1 MNNFPMLKK
10 EHNKFLKEL
19 KSELEDT
26 HNKAQKYRTETEM
39 RYSVLND
46 GRFPTKA
53 SKYWQAV
60 REQNVFYTNLRL
72 EAYQYR
78 KLLVEIKKLER
89 SIAKE
94 TDELELELLQIELE
108 EKMWDK
114 EERERMGADRVREIE
129 HWSRIKKE
137 LDDGTFDTQN
147 VNTHQKE
154 SLKLQL
160 QERAKNLT
168 PGSSQGEMI
177 NVIGPLKTIDDAD
190 PSILSNIT
198 KVKMYKFITPTLNSA
213 LKYTISYNNA
223 IYNPHSGHAST
234 MGGVVSSSGFKIND
248 DSSTNEHF
256 LDDDG
261 EGSVFVKFTGIVED
275 EEK

>member
-10 EHNKFLKEL
+10 EDNKFLKEL
-19 KSELEDT
+19 KAELEDT

-89 SIAKE
+89 SIEKE

-114 EERERMGADRVREIE
+114 EERERNGADRVREIE

-147 VNTHQKE
+147 VDTHQKE

-177 NVIGPLKTIDDAD
+177 NVIGPLKTIDDDFKKQIEAQE
-190 PSILSNIT
+190 
-198 KVKMYKFITPTLNSA
+198 KAMLNG
-213 LKYTISYNNA
+213 KN
-223 IYNPHSGHAST
+223 HS
-234 MGGVVSSSGFKIND
+234 
-248 DSSTNEHF
+248 
-256 LDDDG
+256 
-261 EGSVFVKFTGIVED
+261 
-275 EEK
+275 

>member
-1 MNNFPMLKK
+1 MLKK
-10 EHNKFLKEL
+10 EDNKFLKEL
-19 KSELEDT
+19 KAELEDT

-60 REQNVFYTNLRL
+60 REQNVFYTNLRM

-89 SIAKE
+89 NIENEK
-94 TDELELELLQIELE
+94 DELELELLEIELE
-108 EKMWDK
+108 EKLWDK
-114 EERERMGADRVREIE
+114 DERERMGADRVREIE

-147 VNTHQKE
+147 VDTHQKE

-177 NVIGPLKTIDDAD
+177 NVIGPLKTIDDDFAKQ
-190 PSILSNIT
+190 LEQQE
-198 KVKMYKFITPTLNSA
+198 KVMLNG
-213 LKYTISYNNA
+213 KN
-223 IYNPHSGHAST
+223 HS
-234 MGGVVSSSGFKIND
+234 
-248 DSSTNEHF
+248 
-256 LDDDG
+256 
-261 EGSVFVKFTGIVED
+261 
-275 EEK
+275 

>member
-1 MNNFPMLKK
+1 MLKK
-10 EHNKFLKEL
+10 EDNNFLKEL
-19 KSELEDT
+19 KKELKDT
-26 HNKAQKYRTETEM
+26 HSKVQIYRTETEM

-60 REQNVFYTNLRL
+60 REQNVFYTTLRA

-89 SIAKE
+89 SIENEK
-94 TDELELELLQIELE
+94 DDLELELLEIELE

-114 EERERMGADRVREIE
+114 EERERNGADRVREIE

-137 LDDGTFDTQN
+137 LDDGSFDTQN
-147 VNTHQKE
+147 VDAHQKE

-168 PGSSQGEMI
+168 PGSSQGEMV
-177 NVIGPLKTIDDAD
+177 NVIGPLKTIDEDFKKQIEAQE
-190 PSILSNIT
+190 
-198 KVKMYKFITPTLNSA
+198 KAMLNG
-213 LKYTISYNNA
+213 KN
-223 IYNPHSGHAST
+223 HS
-234 MGGVVSSSGFKIND
+234 
-248 DSSTNEHF
+248 
-256 LDDDG
+256 
-261 EGSVFVKFTGIVED
+261 
-275 EEK
+275 

>member
-1 MNNFPMLKK
+1 MLKK
-10 EHNKFLKEL
+10 EDNKFLKEL
-19 KSELEDT
+19 KAELEDT

-60 REQNVFYTNLRL
+60 REQNVFYTNLRM

-89 SIAKE
+89 NIENEK
-94 TDELELELLQIELE
+94 DELELELLEIELE
-108 EKMWDK
+108 EKLWDK
-114 EERERMGADRVREIE
+114 DERERMGADRVREIE

-147 VNTHQKE
+147 VDTHQKE

-177 NVIGPLKTIDDAD
+177 NVIGPLKTIDDDFAKQ
-190 PSILSNIT
+190 LEQQE
-198 KVKMYKFITPTLNSA
+198 KAMLNG
-213 LKYTISYNNA
+213 KN
-223 IYNPHSGHAST
+223 HS
-234 MGGVVSSSGFKIND
+234 
-248 DSSTNEHF
+248 
-256 LDDDG
+256 
-261 EGSVFVKFTGIVED
+261 
-275 EEK
+275 

>member
-1 MNNFPMLKK
+1 MLKK

-19 KSELEDT
+19 KTELEDT

-60 REQNVFYTNLRL
+60 REQNVFYTNLRI

-108 EKMWDK
+108 EKLWDK
-114 EERERMGADRVREIE
+114 DERERMGADRVREIE

-177 NVIGPLKTIDDAD
+177 NVIGPLKTIDDDFAKQ
-190 PSILSNIT
+190 LEQQE
-198 KVKMYKFITPTLNSA
+198 KVMLNG
-213 LKYTISYNNA
+213 KN
-223 IYNPHSGHAST
+223 HS
-234 MGGVVSSSGFKIND
+234 
-248 DSSTNEHF
+248 
-256 LDDDG
+256 
-261 EGSVFVKFTGIVED
+261 
-275 EEK
+275 

>member
-1 MNNFPMLKK
+1 MLKK

-19 KSELEDT
+19 KAELEDT

-114 EERERMGADRVREIE
+114 EERERNGADRVREIE

-137 LDDGTFDTQN
+137 LDDGTFDTKN
-147 VNTHQKE
+147 VDTHQKE

-177 NVIGPLKTIDDAD
+177 NVIGPLKTIDNDFAKQ
-190 PSILSNIT
+190 LEQQE
-198 KVKMYKFITPTLNSA
+198 KVMLNG
-213 LKYTISYNNA
+213 KN
-223 IYNPHSGHAST
+223 HS
-234 MGGVVSSSGFKIND
+234 
-248 DSSTNEHF
+248 
-256 LDDDG
+256 
-261 EGSVFVKFTGIVED
+261 
-275 EEK
+275 

>member
-1 MNNFPMLKK
+1 MINFPMLKK
-10 EHNKFLKEL
+10 EDNKFLKEL
-19 KSELEDT
+19 KAELKDT
-26 HNKAQKYRTETEM
+26 HSKVQIYRTETEM

-60 REQNVFYTNLRL
+60 REQNVFYTTLRAA
-72 EAYQYR
+72 AYQYR

-89 SIAKE
+89 SIENEK
-94 TDELELELLQIELE
+94 DDLELELLEIELE

-114 EERERMGADRVREIE
+114 EERERNGADRVREIE

-137 LDDGTFDTQN
+137 LDDGSFDTQN
-147 VNTHQKE
+147 VDTHQKE

-177 NVIGPLKTIDDAD
+177 NVLGPLKTIDEDFKKQIEAQE
-190 PSILSNIT
+190 
-198 KVKMYKFITPTLNSA
+198 KAMLNG
-213 LKYTISYNNA
+213 KN
-223 IYNPHSGHAST
+223 HS
-234 MGGVVSSSGFKIND
+234 
-248 DSSTNEHF
+248 
-256 LDDDG
+256 
-261 EGSVFVKFTGIVED
+261 
-275 EEK
+275 

>member
-60 REQNVFYTNLRL
+60 REQNVFYTNLRI

-108 EKMWDK
+108 EKLWDK
-114 EERERMGADRVREIE
+114 DERERNGADRVREIE

-147 VNTHQKE
+147 VDTHQKE

-177 NVIGPLKTIDDAD
+177 NVIGPLKTIDEDFKKQIETQEKA
-190 PSILSNIT
+190 
-198 KVKMYKFITPTLNSA
+198 MLNGKNYS
-213 LKYTISYNNA
+213 
-223 IYNPHSGHAST
+223 
-234 MGGVVSSSGFKIND
+234 
-248 DSSTNEHF
+248 
-256 LDDDG
+256 
-261 EGSVFVKFTGIVED
+261 
-275 EEK
+275 

>member
-10 EHNKFLKEL
+10 EDNKFLKEL
-19 KSELEDT
+19 KIELQDT
-26 HNKAQKYRTETEM
+26 HNKAQIYRTETEM

-53 SKYWQAV
+53 SKYWQAI
-60 REQNVFYTNLRL
+60 REQNVFYENLQQ
-72 EAYQYR
+72 ESYVYR
-78 KLLVEIKKLER
+78 RMLVEIKKVEEA
-89 SIAKE
+89 IAKE
-94 TDELELELLQIELE
+94 TDELELELLEIDLE
-108 EKMWDK
+108 EKIWQK
-114 EERERMGADRVREIE
+114 NNIARKATDRVREIE

-177 NVIGPLKTIDDAD
+177 NVLGPLKTIDEDFKKQIEAQE
-190 PSILSNIT
+190 
-198 KVKMYKFITPTLNSA
+198 KAMLNG
-213 LKYTISYNNA
+213 KN
-223 IYNPHSGHAST
+223 HS
-234 MGGVVSSSGFKIND
+234 
-248 DSSTNEHF
+248 
-256 LDDDG
+256 
-261 EGSVFVKFTGIVED
+261 
-275 EEK
+275 

>member
-1 MNNFPMLKK
+1 MLKK
-10 EHNKFLKEL
+10 EHNKFLEDLKQEL
-19 KSELEDT
+19 QDT
-26 HNKAQKYRTETEM
+26 HSKVQIYRTETEM

-60 REQNVFYTNLRL
+60 REQNVFYTTLRA

-89 SIAKE
+89 SIENEK
-94 TDELELELLQIELE
+94 DDLELELLEIELE

-114 EERERMGADRVREIE
+114 EERERNGSDRVREIE

-137 LDDGTFDTQN
+137 LDDGSFDTQN
-147 VNTHQKE
+147 VDAHQKE

-177 NVIGPLKTIDDAD
+177 NVLGPLKTIDEDFKKQIEAQE
-190 PSILSNIT
+190 
-198 KVKMYKFITPTLNSA
+198 KAMLNGE
-213 LKYTISYNNA
+213 N
-223 IYNPHSGHAST
+223 HS
-234 MGGVVSSSGFKIND
+234 
-248 DSSTNEHF
+248 
-256 LDDDG
+256 
-261 EGSVFVKFTGIVED
+261 
-275 EEK
+275 

>member
-1 MNNFPMLKK
+1 MLKK
-10 EHNKFLKEL
+10 EDNKFLKEL
-19 KSELEDT
+19 KTELEDT

-60 REQNVFYTNLRL
+60 REQNVFYTNLRM

-78 KLLVEIKKLER
+78 KLLIEIKKLER
-89 SIAKE
+89 SIENE
-94 TDELELELLQIELE
+94 TDKLELELLQIELE
-108 EKMWDK
+108 EKLWDK
-114 EERERMGADRVREIE
+114 DERERNGADRVREIE

-147 VNTHQKE
+147 VDTHQKE

-177 NVIGPLKTIDDAD
+177 NVIGPLKTIDEDFKKQIEAQE
-190 PSILSNIT
+190 
-198 KVKMYKFITPTLNSA
+198 KAMLNG
-213 LKYTISYNNA
+213 KNN
-223 IYNPHSGHAST
+223 S
-234 MGGVVSSSGFKIND
+234 
-248 DSSTNEHF
+248 
-256 LDDDG
+256 
-261 EGSVFVKFTGIVED
+261 
-275 EEK
+275 

>member
-1 MNNFPMLKK
+1 MLKK
-10 EHNKFLKEL
+10 EDNKFLKEL
-19 KSELEDT
+19 KAELEDT

-60 REQNVFYTNLRL
+60 REQNVFYTTLRT

-89 SIAKE
+89 SIENEK
-94 TDELELELLQIELE
+94 DDLELELLEIELE
-108 EKMWDK
+108 EKLWDK
-114 EERERMGADRVREIE
+114 SERERMGADRVREIE

-147 VNTHQKE
+147 VDTHQKE

-177 NVIGPLKTIDDAD
+177 NVIGPLKTIDNDFAKQ
-190 PSILSNIT
+190 LEQQE
-198 KVKMYKFITPTLNSA
+198 KAMLNG
-213 LKYTISYNNA
+213 KN
-223 IYNPHSGHAST
+223 HS
-234 MGGVVSSSGFKIND
+234 
-248 DSSTNEHF
+248 
-256 LDDDG
+256 
-261 EGSVFVKFTGIVED
+261 
-275 EEK
+275 

>member
-1 MNNFPMLKK
+1 MLHLNNFPMLKK
-10 EHNKFLKEL
+10 EHNEFLKNL

-26 HNKAQKYRTETEM
+26 HNKAQLYRTETEM

-114 EERERMGADRVREIE
+114 EERERNGADRVREIE

-137 LDDGTFDTQN
+137 LDDGTFDTKN
-147 VNTHQKE
+147 VDTHQKE

-160 QERAKNLT
+160 QERARNLT

-177 NVIGPLKTIDDAD
+177 NVLGPLKTIDEDFKKQIEAQE
-190 PSILSNIT
+190 
-198 KVKMYKFITPTLNSA
+198 KAMLNG
-213 LKYTISYNNA
+213 KN
-223 IYNPHSGHAST
+223 HS
-234 MGGVVSSSGFKIND
+234 
-248 DSSTNEHF
+248 
-256 LDDDG
+256 
-261 EGSVFVKFTGIVED
+261 
-275 EEK
+275 

>member
-10 EHNKFLKEL
+10 EDNKFLKEL
-19 KSELEDT
+19 KIELEDT
-26 HNKAQKYRTETEM
+26 RNKAQIYRTETEM

-53 SKYWQAV
+53 SKYWQAI
-60 REQNVFYTNLRL
+60 REQNVFYENLQQ
-72 EAYQYR
+72 ESYVYR
-78 KLLVEIKKLER
+78 RMLIEIKKIEEA
-89 SIAKE
+89 IAKE
-94 TDELELELLQIELE
+94 TDELELELLEIDLE
-108 EKMWDK
+108 EKIWQK
-114 EERERMGADRVREIE
+114 NNIARKATDRVREIE

-177 NVIGPLKTIDDAD
+177 NVIGPLKTIDEDFKKQIEAQE
-190 PSILSNIT
+190 
-198 KVKMYKFITPTLNSA
+198 KAMLNG
-213 LKYTISYNNA
+213 KN
-223 IYNPHSGHAST
+223 HS
-234 MGGVVSSSGFKIND
+234 
-248 DSSTNEHF
+248 
-256 LDDDG
+256 
-261 EGSVFVKFTGIVED
+261 
-275 EEK
+275 

>member
-1 MNNFPMLKK
+1 MLKK
-10 EHNKFLKEL
+10 EDNKFLKEL
-19 KSELEDT
+19 KAELEDT

-60 REQNVFYTNLRL
+60 REQNVFYTNLRI

-89 SIAKE
+89 NIENEK
-94 TDELELELLQIELE
+94 DDLELELLEIELE
-108 EKMWDK
+108 EKLWDK
-114 EERERMGADRVREIE
+114 DERERMGADRVREIE

-147 VNTHQKE
+147 VDTHQKE

-177 NVIGPLKTIDDAD
+177 NVIGPLKTIDDDFAKQ
-190 PSILSNIT
+190 LEQQE
-198 KVKMYKFITPTLNSA
+198 KAMLNG
-213 LKYTISYNNA
+213 KNN
-223 IYNPHSGHAST
+223 N
-234 MGGVVSSSGFKIND
+234 
-248 DSSTNEHF
+248 
-256 LDDDG
+256 
-261 EGSVFVKFTGIVED
+261 
-275 EEK
+275 

>member
-19 KSELEDT
+19 KAELQDT
-26 HNKAQKYRTETEM
+26 HSKVQIYRTETEM

-53 SKYWQAV
+53 SKYWQCV
-60 REQNVFYTNLRL
+60 REQNVFYTNLRV
-72 EAYQYR
+72 EAYEYR

-89 SIAKE
+89 SIENE
-94 TDELELELLQIELE
+94 TDELELELLEIELE
-108 EKMWDK
+108 QKMWDK
-114 EERERMGADRVREIE
+114 EERERHGADRVREIE

-137 LDDGTFDTQN
+137 LDDGSFDTQN
-147 VNTHQKE
+147 VDAHQKE

-177 NVIGPLKTIDDAD
+177 NVIGPLKTIDNDFAKQ
-190 PSILSNIT
+190 LEQQE
-198 KVKMYKFITPTLNSA
+198 KAMLNG
-213 LKYTISYNNA
+213 KN
-223 IYNPHSGHAST
+223 HS
-234 MGGVVSSSGFKIND
+234 
-248 DSSTNEHF
+248 
-256 LDDDG
+256 
-261 EGSVFVKFTGIVED
+261 
-275 EEK
+275 

>member
-10 EHNKFLKEL
+10 EDNKFLKEL
-19 KSELEDT
+19 KAELEDT

-60 REQNVFYTNLRL
+60 REQNVFYTNLRM

-89 SIAKE
+89 SIEKE
-94 TDELELELLQIELE
+94 KDNLELELLEIELE
-108 EKMWDK
+108 EKLWDK
-114 EERERMGADRVREIE
+114 DERERMGADRVREIE

-147 VNTHQKE
+147 VDTHQKE

-177 NVIGPLKTIDDAD
+177 NVLGPLKTIDEDFKKQIEAQE
-190 PSILSNIT
+190 
-198 KVKMYKFITPTLNSA
+198 KAMLNG
-213 LKYTISYNNA
+213 KNN
-223 IYNPHSGHAST
+223 S
-234 MGGVVSSSGFKIND
+234 
-248 DSSTNEHF
+248 
-256 LDDDG
+256 
-261 EGSVFVKFTGIVED
+261 
-275 EEK
+275 

>member
-10 EHNKFLKEL
+10 EDNKFLKEL
-19 KSELEDT
+19 KIELQDT
-26 HNKAQKYRTETEM
+26 HNKAQIYRTETEM

-53 SKYWQAV
+53 SKYWQAI
-60 REQNVFYTNLRL
+60 REQNVFYENLQQ
-72 EAYQYR
+72 ESYVYR
-78 KLLVEIKKLER
+78 RMLVEIKKVEEA
-89 SIAKE
+89 IAKE
-94 TDELELELLQIELE
+94 TDELELELLEIDLE
-108 EKMWDK
+108 EKIWQK
-114 EERERMGADRVREIE
+114 NNIARKATDRVREIE

-177 NVIGPLKTIDDAD
+177 NVIGPLKTIDEDFKKQIEAQE
-190 PSILSNIT
+190 
-198 KVKMYKFITPTLNSA
+198 KAMLNG
-213 LKYTISYNNA
+213 KN
-223 IYNPHSGHAST
+223 HS
-234 MGGVVSSSGFKIND
+234 
-248 DSSTNEHF
+248 
-256 LDDDG
+256 
-261 EGSVFVKFTGIVED
+261 
-275 EEK
+275 

>member
-1 MNNFPMLKK
+1 MLKK
-10 EHNKFLKEL
+10 EDNKFLKEL
-19 KSELEDT
+19 KAELEDT

-108 EKMWDK
+108 EKLWDK
-114 EERERMGADRVREIE
+114 DERERNGADRVREIE

-147 VNTHQKE
+147 VDTHQKE

-177 NVIGPLKTIDDAD
+177 NVIGPLKTIDEDFKKQIEAQE
-190 PSILSNIT
+190 
-198 KVKMYKFITPTLNSA
+198 KAMLNG
-213 LKYTISYNNA
+213 KNN
-223 IYNPHSGHAST
+223 S
-234 MGGVVSSSGFKIND
+234 
-248 DSSTNEHF
+248 
-256 LDDDG
+256 
-261 EGSVFVKFTGIVED
+261 
-275 EEK
+275 